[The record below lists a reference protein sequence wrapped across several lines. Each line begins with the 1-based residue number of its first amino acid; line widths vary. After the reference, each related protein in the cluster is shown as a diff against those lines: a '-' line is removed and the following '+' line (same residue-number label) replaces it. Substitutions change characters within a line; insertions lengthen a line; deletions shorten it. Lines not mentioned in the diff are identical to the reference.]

1 MAYDKKTFFEIK
13 GAVFNTPPNIG
24 GCRRRVKAEQG
35 NVEAQFNLG
44 RIYYK
49 GKGFFIYNIRKNCY
63 KYT

>member
-24 GCRRRVKAEQG
+24 GCRVKVEQG
-35 NVEAQFNLG
+35 NVEVQFNLG

-49 GKGFFIYNIRKNCY
+49 GQGFFIYNIRKICHT
-63 KYT
+63 YT